1 MILQNSHDGQLSTP
15 QLRLAYAALVRSA
28 GSSGSRKGDALA
40 WYCVQSLL
48 DAVDGNEH
56 KSRGKKPSR
65 ALKDEN
71 PEDRVHR
78 LQLTLISAIS
88 SMPLK
93 LLPQVLEHLKTFIVL
108 ENDKD
113 KREELVDASLKEI
126 LEKVGDQ
133 EKVVVMRWFMDNQEE
148 FGSAPRTAE
157 TEVAP
162 RL

>member
-1 MILQNSHDGQLSTP
+1 
-15 QLRLAYAALVRSA
+15 
-28 GSSGSRKGDALA
+28 
-40 WYCVQSLL
+40 
-48 DAVDGNEH
+48 
-56 KSRGKKPSR
+56 
-65 ALKDEN
+65 
-71 PEDRVHR
+71 
-78 LQLTLISAIS
+78 
-88 SMPLK
+88 MPLK